1 MSDLTIRSQDLGTG
15 ALFQRIGEAVI
26 VADAST
32 GRIVLW
38 NGAATEIFGY
48 SSQEALGLSVEDLI
62 PEHLKAQLRARM
74 VRFHETGRGTHTN
87 SHQLQDLPAV
97 HKEGREI
104 RIEMSLSPIGSV
116 HDSNDERFVLA
127 IVRDITER
135 ERTHE
140 RLIESERRFVNV
152 LSNARAYVYR
162 CLNQPG
168 WPNEFASD
176 YALELTGYSPE
187 DLRVGGTVSFGNLIV
202 EEDRQRVWE
211 EVQLALRRRER
222 FNVRYAIR
230 HRNGEIRHVED

>member
-1 MSDLTIRSQDLGTG
+1 MSDLTIRSQDLGIG
-15 ALFQRIGEAVI
+15 SLFQRIGEAVI

-74 VRFHETGRGTHTN
+74 VRFRETGRETHIN
-87 SHQLQDLPAV
+87 SHQLLDLPAV
-97 HKEGREI
+97 HKEGRKI

-127 IVRDITER
+127 IVRDTTER

-140 RLIESERRFVNV
+140 RLIESGRRFANV
-152 LSNARAYVYR
+152 LSNAYVYR
-162 CLNQPG
+162 CLNEPG
-168 WPNEFASD
+168 WPNEFVSD

-187 DLRVGGTVSFGNLIV
+187 DLLVGGTVRFGDL
-202 EEDRQRVWE
+202 
-211 EVQLALRRRER
+211 
-222 FNVRYAIR
+222 
-230 HRNGEIRHVED
+230 HRGGGPAEGLGRSAARPPEG

>member
-1 MSDLTIRSQDLGTG
+1 MFILVLRTEGW
-15 ALFQRIGEAVI
+15 GEMRENI
-26 VADAST
+26 T
-32 GRIVLW
+32 GRQGRRGGVLLC
-38 NGAATEIFGY
+38 GSRSTPHK
-48 SSQEALGLSVEDLI
+48 EALGLSVEDLI

-74 VRFHETGRGTHTN
+74 VRFRETSRGTHTN

-104 RIEMSLSPIGSV
+104 RIKMSLSPIGSV

-162 CLNQPG
+162 CLNEPG
-168 WPNEFASD
+168 WPNEFVSD

-187 DLRVGGTVSFGNLIV
+187 DLLVGGTVRFGDLIV
-202 EEDRQRVWE
+202 EEDRRSSTPICSGRSQRPCSVRSWT
-211 EVQLALRRRER
+211 LAT
-222 FNVRYAIR
+222 
-230 HRNGEIRHVED
+230 